1 MTAATV
7 EAPPGLPAGYR
18 LVRAVS
24 WARLWLFYCRVD
36 VVGRERIPAQGG
48 VVVAANHHNSVVDAM
63 LIVAVF
69 PRPVMVLAN
78 APRQPVLLPLRT
90 GAARM
95 VLLAASAPGEEQALS
110 WQQRVMNGARDLAG
124 REPQRVAE
132 LRAMADVAG

>member
-24 WARLWLFYCRVD
+24 RARLWLFYCRVD

-69 PRPVMVLAN
+69 PRPMMVLAN
-78 APRQPVLLPLRT
+78 APRQPSSFRC
-90 GAARM
+90 AR
-95 VLLAASAPGEEQALS
+95 
-110 WQQRVMNGARDLAG
+110 G
-124 REPQRVAE
+124 R
-132 LRAMADVAG
+132 RAWCS